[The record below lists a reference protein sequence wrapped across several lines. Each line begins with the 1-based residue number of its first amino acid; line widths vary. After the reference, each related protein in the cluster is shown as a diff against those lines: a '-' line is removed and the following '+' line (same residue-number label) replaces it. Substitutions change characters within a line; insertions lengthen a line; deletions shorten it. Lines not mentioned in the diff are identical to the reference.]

1 MDQQEYEEKFL
12 KKFKEE
18 NLIDGFRRASI
29 IPTYEKTSQCPI
41 CGAKTNMD
49 IEQGELYCNDCGLI
63 VKGSIAYV
71 GVFRI
76 EYPFGTLL

>member
-18 NLIDGFRRASI
+18 KLIENFRRASI

-41 CGAKTNMD
+41 CEAKTKLD
-49 IEQGELYCNDCGLI
+49 IGQGELYCKNCGLI

-76 EYPFGTLL
+76 EFPFGTLL